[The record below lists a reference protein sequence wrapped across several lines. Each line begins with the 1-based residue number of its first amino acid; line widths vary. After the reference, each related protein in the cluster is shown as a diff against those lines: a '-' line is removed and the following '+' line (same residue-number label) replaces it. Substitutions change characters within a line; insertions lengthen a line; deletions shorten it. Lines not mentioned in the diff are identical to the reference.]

1 MFGFSLQK
9 LLVLAAVVA
18 AVWYGFKWVSR
29 LQQARDA
36 AAGGPPKKSRW
47 PGAAWR
53 KAKTAPPQDAAEDM
67 TECPVCRTYVSARGP
82 ANCGRADC
90 PY

>member
-1 MFGFSLQK
+1 MLGFSLQK
-9 LLVLAAVVA
+9 LLVLATVVA

-36 AAGGPPKKSRW
+36 QAGRPPKKRRW
-47 PGAAWR
+47 PGTGR
-53 KAKTAPPQDAAEDM
+53 GTAKEPPQSTAEDM
-67 TECPVCRTYVSARGP
+67 IECPVCGIYVASRGA
-82 ANCGRADC
+82 ANCGRAEC

>member
-9 LLVLAAVVA
+9 ILVLAAVIA
-18 AVWYGFKWVSR
+18 AVWYGFKWISR
-29 LQQARDA
+29 LQEVRDA
-36 AAGGPPKKSRW
+36 QEGGKPKKKRRW
-47 PGAAWR
+47 PGTAR
-53 KAKTAPPQDAAEDM
+53 RAKEEPPASAAEDM
-67 TECPVCRTYVSARGP
+67 TACPVCGTYVATRGA